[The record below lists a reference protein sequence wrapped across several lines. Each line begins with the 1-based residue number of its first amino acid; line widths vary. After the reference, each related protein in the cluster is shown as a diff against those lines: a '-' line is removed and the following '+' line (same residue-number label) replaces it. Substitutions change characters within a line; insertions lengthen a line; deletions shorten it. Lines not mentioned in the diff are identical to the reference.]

1 MYFVKGIAI
10 SQVKEK
16 EVKGKTAYKLAVLC
30 GEKNKDGFYDPEKLE
45 LAIVYSSEPILDGK
59 TFKYGAP
66 VLMEVDVSV
75 FDGQK
80 TTRYS
85 NVQLIG

>member
-10 SQVKEK
+10 SQVKIK
-16 EVKGKTAYKLAVLC
+16 EVKGTTYYKLAVLC
-30 GEKNKDGFYDPEKLE
+30 GDKDKNGFYDPEKTE
-45 LAIVYSSEPILDGK
+45 LAIVSSTEPILEGK
-59 TFKYGAP
+59 TFKNGDS

-75 FDGQK
+75 FEGQK
-80 TTRYS
+80 RTKYS

>member
-10 SQVKEK
+10 SQVKIK
-16 EVKGKTAYKLAVLC
+16 EIKGTTYYKLAVLC
-30 GEKNKDGFYDPEKLE
+30 GEKDKEGYYDPDKLE
-45 LAIVYSSEPILDGK
+45 LAVVTSTEPILKDK
-59 TFKYGAP
+59 TFKCGAQ

-75 FDGQK
+75 FEGQK
-80 TTRYS
+80 RTKYS